1 MNLIFSISH
10 IIIKLLIK
18 SSIELNFSK
27 EEIHII
33 VIDKSINVNKN
44 RSIGLHSERNRRQKQ
59 QQQRDNSNNNKN
71 NIQTKQI
78 NYCHCRKVNVNK
90 KISSDHL
97 PRNTNTPN
105 QLTNYQ
111 IICIK

>member
-1 MNLIFSISH
+1 MKIIHNISQ

-27 EEIHII
+27 EKIHII
-33 VIDKSINVNKN
+33 VIDKSHNINKA
-44 RSIGLHSERNRRQKQ
+44 RSIGLNSERNRRKLQKF
-59 QQQRDNSNNNKN
+59 DK
-71 NIQTKQI
+71 IQI
-78 NYCHCRKVNVNK
+78 NNFNYFRIVNVNSN
-90 KISSDHL
+90 KIKSSNHL
-97 PRNTNTPN
+97 LRNTNTPN